1 MKRAEDTSGQAQR
14 YIGLDV
20 HKHYITVGGMN
31 ARQEIVLRPRNVEM
45 DRFKR
50 WAEENL
56 CSTDEVVLEATTN
69 TWDIYDTVVPLVKRV
84 VVAHPAEVKQIAHA
98 RVKTDNQDVVRL
110 LRLLIA
116 DMIPEVWV
124 PSVEVCELRA
134 LISYR
139 WRLVKMATAI
149 QNRMHSLLHRHNIQ
163 APEGKIDTGENREW
177 WEQVQLSALERLR
190 LDQEL
195 KMLRLV
201 REHIVEVEKELGRL
215 STSERWGKQAAHIMQ
230 LPGVGIVVTMTIL
243 SAIGEIQRFP
253 SARKLV
259 GYAGFGAGV
268 ENSGQKHRDKGI
280 TKFGRKE
287 LRWALV
293 EAAWQAIRSNPKLRA
308 EYDQLC
314 QRKLSNQAIVAIARK
329 LLVTLWYVLSRQE
342 SYDHFNDEDLA
353 YKMLTWAW
361 HIDKTAKRGMT
372 NQQFAKYGLLQLGRG
387 EQLTRIEKG
396 GRPRRLASTEE
407 VLALKPEL
415 SLKQ

>member
-1 MKRAEDTSGQAQR
+1 MKPEGKTSEVR

-31 ARQEIVLRPRNVEM
+31 ARQEMVLRARNVEM
-45 DRFKR
+45 ERFKR

-56 CSTDEVVLEATTN
+56 CQSDEVVLEASTN
-69 TWDIYDTVVPLVKRV
+69 TWDIYDTVAPLVKRV

-98 RVKTDNQDVVRL
+98 RVKTDNQDVNRL
-110 LRLLIA
+110 IRLLIA
-116 DMIPEVWV
+116 DMVPEVWV
-124 PSVEVCELRA
+124 PPVEVRELRA

-177 WEQVQLSALERLR
+177 WEQVQLSELERLR
-190 LDQEL
+190 LNQEL

-201 REHIVEVEKELGRL
+201 REHIAEVEDELGRL
-215 STSERWGKQAAHIMQ
+215 STSEPWGKQATHIMQ
-230 LPGVGIVVTMTIL
+230 LPGLGIVVTMTIL

-253 SARKLV
+253 SAKKLV

-268 ENSGQKHRDKGI
+268 EDSGQKHRDKGI

-293 EAAWQAIRSNPKLRA
+293 EAAWQAIRSNPRLRA

-314 QRKLSNQAIVAIARK
+314 KRKHPNQAIVAIARK
-329 LLVTLWYVLSRQE
+329 LLVILWCLLNRQE
-342 SYDHFNDEDLA
+342 SYNPATDEDLA

-361 HIDKTAKRGMT
+361 HLDKSALRGMT
-372 NQQFAKYGLLQLGRG
+372 NQQFARYGLIQLGKG
-387 EQLTRIEKG
+387 EHLTKIVKG
-396 GRPRRLASTEE
+396 GRPRRIAPKED
-407 VLALKPEL
+407 VLALMPEL
-415 SLKQ
+415 SLKS

>member
-1 MKRAEDTSGQAQR
+1 MKREGQTREKEVR

-31 ARQEIVLRPRNVEM
+31 AKQEMVLRPRNIEM
-45 DRFKR
+45 DRFKA
-50 WAEENL
+50 WAEANL
-56 CSTDEVVLEATTN
+56 RQTDEVVLEATTN
-69 TWDIYDTVVPLVKRV
+69 TWDIYDTVAPLVKRV
-84 VVAHPAEVKQIAHA
+84 VVAHPAEVKQIANA

-116 DMIPEVWV
+116 DMLPEVWV
-124 PSVEVCELRA
+124 PPVEVRELRA

-163 APEGKIDTGENREW
+163 APKGKIDTGENRAW
-177 WEQVQLSALERLR
+177 WDQVQLSELERLR
-190 LDQEL
+190 LNQEL
-195 KMLRLV
+195 KTLRLV
-201 REHIVEVEKELGRL
+201 REHIVEVEHELGRL
-215 STSERWGKQAAHIMQ
+215 STSERWGKQATYLMQ
-230 LPGVGIVVTMTIL
+230 LPGVGIIVTMTIL

-253 SARKLV
+253 NAKKLV

-268 ENSGQKHRDKGI
+268 EASGQKRRDKGI

-293 EAAWQAIRSNPKLRA
+293 EAAWQAIRSNPKLRT
-308 EYDQLC
+308 EYDHLC
-314 QRKLSNQAIVAIARK
+314 KRKLPNQAIVVIARK
-329 LLVTLWYVLSRQE
+329 LLVTLWYLLSRQE
-342 SYDHFNDEDLA
+342 TYDRFTDEDLA

-361 HIDKTAKRGMT
+361 HMDQSAKRGLT

-387 EQLTRIEKG
+387 EHVTRIVKG
-396 GRPRRLASTEE
+396 GLPRRIAPQDE

-415 SLKQ
+415 PLKQ

>member
-1 MKRAEDTSGQAQR
+1 MKREWDTREVR

-31 ARQEIVLRPRNVEM
+31 ARQEMVLRLRNVEM
-45 DRFKR
+45 ERFKR

-56 CSTDEVVLEATTN
+56 CQSDEVVLESSTN

-84 VVAHPAEVKQIAHA
+84 VVANPAEVKQIANA

-116 DMIPEVWV
+116 GMIPEVWV
-124 PSVEVCELRA
+124 PPVEVRELRA

-149 QNRMHSLLHRHNIQ
+149 QNRMHSLLHRHNLQ
-163 APEGKIDTGENREW
+163 APDGKIDTGQNREW
-177 WEQVQLSALERLR
+177 WEQVQLSGLERLR
-190 LDQEL
+190 LNPEL
-195 KMLRLV
+195 KTLRLV

-215 STSERWGKQAAHIMQ
+215 STSERWAKQAVHIMQ
-230 LPGVGIVVTMTIL
+230 LPGVGIIVTMTIL

-253 SARKLV
+253 NARKLV

-268 ENSGQKHRDKGI
+268 HDSGQKHQDRGL
-280 TKFGRKE
+280 TKSGRKE

-293 EAAWQAIRSNPKLRA
+293 EAAWQAIRSNAKLRA

-314 QRKLSNQAIVAIARK
+314 KRKHPNQAIVAIARK
-329 LLVTLWYVLSRQE
+329 LLVILWCLLNRQE
-342 SYDHFNDEDLA
+342 SYNPATDEDLA

-361 HIDKTAKRGMT
+361 HMDKSAKRGLT

-387 EQLTRIEKG
+387 EQLTRIVKG
-396 GRPRRLASTEE
+396 GQPRRIAPKEE
-407 VLALKPEL
+407 VLALMPEL